1 MYFSLIRT
9 FRQSLSM
16 LKSKDFYSVLGVPRN
31 SSDQDIKSAYFS
43 LAKRLHP
50 DINKSKDSK
59 ERFAE
64 ISSAYE
70 TLGNKEKRKVY
81 DHTGLN
87 ADEQE
92 KQNHDIDSDELDEFV
107 KHNMK
112 KEKGLEAKIS
122 IEISFLESVKG
133 CEKSVSYE
141 RVYTCNTCDGKKAK
155 PGTKAD
161 KCSACSGFGIV
172 LVDRAGDEVQVTC
185 EKCAGWGRIVKN
197 PCGTCKGSG
206 LSLQKN
212 NEKVRIPAGVENGAT
227 IKVNGKGSAS
237 TTKGPDGD
245 LAIKLMVRE
254 HQNIKRKGFD
264 VYTTVNLKVSQAVLG
279 GAVEI
284 ETLSGKVMLEVSPG
298 LKNCETLRLSKYGIP
313 HLPPYQNMKGDHYVS
328 FQVKIPKKLSDSQRK
343 LYETLSTL
351 ESSKS

>member
-1 MYFSLIRT
+1 M
-9 FRQSLSM
+9 SM
-16 LKSKDFYSVLGVPRN
+16 LKSKDFYSVLGVAKN
-31 SSDQDIKSAYFS
+31 SSEKDIKSAYFN
-43 LAKRLHP
+43 LAKRFHP

-64 ISSAYE
+64 INSAYE
-70 TLGNKEKRKVY
+70 TLGDKEKRKIY

-92 KQNHDIDSDELDEFV
+92 TQHNEMDSDDLDEFV

-141 RVYTCNTCDGKKAK
+141 RLYTCNTCDGKRAK

-161 KCSACSGFGIV
+161 KCSACGGYGI
-172 LVDRAGDEVQVTC
+172 LLADRAGEEVQVTC
-185 EKCAGWGRIVKN
+185 DKCAGWGRVVKS

-206 LSLQKN
+206 LSVQKA
-212 NEKVRIPAGVENGAT
+212 NEKVRIPAGVENGAS

-245 LAIKLMVRE
+245 LVIKLMVRE
-254 HQNIKRKGFD
+254 HQNMKRKGYDLF
-264 VYTTVNLKVSQAVLG
+264 TTVNLKVSQAVLG

-284 ETLSGKVMLEVSPG
+284 ETLSGKVMLEVNPG

-313 HLPPYQNMKGDHYVS
+313 HLPPNQNMKGDHYVN
-328 FQVKIPKKLSDSQRK
+328 FQVKIPKKLNESQRK
-343 LYETLSTL
+343 LYEILSNL